1 MASTNPYAPVNVSA
15 SEGNATVAEAPR
27 NRVQEVLMGLV
38 FMSIGA
44 GVLFA
49 FGTATIPLSF
59 GISALTAGAL
69 LISGKH
75 GKKTQA
81 EEETNT

>member
-1 MASTNPYAPVNVSA
+1 MAVTNPYAPVNASA
-15 SEGNATVAEAPR
+15 CEGNSKALEAPR
-27 NRVQEVLMGLV
+27 NRVQEKLVGLV

-44 GVLFA
+44 GVLLA

-59 GISALTAGAL
+59 GISALSAGAL

-75 GKKTQA
+75 GKKTQV
-81 EEETNT
+81 EEEATP